1 MQNKGEHWIR
11 SGGANVLK
19 FHINANLIIYQHGS
33 KYNLESKYREF
44 RQLSLETWGNK
55 AFLGYFFCSQLCSH
69 QVPKV
74 FPSSSQSVPIK
85 FPRCSHQVLK

>member
-33 KYNLESKYREF
+33 KYVIVMSNVLAKSKR
-44 RQLSLETWGNK
+44 RGMKL
-55 AFLGYFFCSQLCSH
+55 
-69 QVPKV
+69 KV
-74 FPSSSQSVPIK
+74 FNS
-85 FPRCSHQVLK
+85 

>member
-33 KYNLESKYREF
+33 KYVIVMSNVLAKSKR
-44 RQLSLETWGNK
+44 
-55 AFLGYFFCSQLCSH
+55 
-69 QVPKV
+69 
-74 FPSSSQSVPIK
+74 
-85 FPRCSHQVLK
+85 